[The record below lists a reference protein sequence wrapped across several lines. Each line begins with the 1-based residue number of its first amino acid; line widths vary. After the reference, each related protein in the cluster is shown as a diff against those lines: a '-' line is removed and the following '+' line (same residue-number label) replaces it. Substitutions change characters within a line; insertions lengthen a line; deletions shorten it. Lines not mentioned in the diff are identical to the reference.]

1 VHDIEVP
8 YLSPASLRGGS
19 LDSHHVTEETDL
31 MPSGTHGGAA
41 SAVGYQYQ
49 TDWCLLELLSR
60 TATPDASISLE
71 LHDDV
76 AWDDAG
82 SAREL
87 IQLKHHQ
94 LQNRQLG
101 DLSPDLWR
109 TINVWL
115 DNGRPTD
122 PAGPMLTLVTT
133 SVAAPGS
140 AARALGNGR
149 ERNHDQ
155 ALDLLEQ
162 AAAVSVDQS
171 TARARQLFSKLT
183 RQERLVFIS
192 RIYVADGSTPIQGLD
207 QRVRRALY
215 WAIPRDQ
222 DELFLSL
229 VWRWWSAVA
238 LDMLRRRRGPVSV
251 SEARAQIDDIRDMFS
266 AESLP
271 TMVEL
276 ADVDVDHVIGMNG
289 NRTFVHQMRWVR
301 VGAENLRRAI
311 VDYYRAVTQT
321 TNWLDRDLVGIS
333 ELERFEANLKDEWIR
348 AYEDMIEDLPED
360 ADDETKAA
368 LGKELLRKLRD
379 STAVTVRSRYTDAF
393 FARGKRHELA
403 DMREIGWHPDF
414 QRRLEELL
422 QPVS

>member
-1 VHDIEVP
+1 
-8 YLSPASLRGGS
+8 
-19 LDSHHVTEETDL
+19 
-31 MPSGTHGGAA
+31 MPSGMHGGAA

-49 TDWCLLELLSR
+49 TDWCLLELLRR
-60 TATPDASISLE
+60 TTTPDASISLE

-76 AWDDAG
+76 AWEEAG

-101 DLSPDLWR
+101 DSSPDLWR
-109 TINVWL
+109 TMQVWL
-115 DNGRPTD
+115 DDGRPTD
-122 PAGPMLTLVTT
+122 PAGPLLTLVTT
-133 SVAAPGS
+133 SIAATGS
-140 AARALGNGR
+140 AAQALRHGF
-149 ERNHDQ
+149 ERNPDQ
-155 ALDLLEQ
+155 ALNLLEN
-162 AAAVSVDQS
+162 AAAASTDKS
-171 TARARQLFSKLT
+171 TAST
-183 RQERLVFIS
+183 RQHFLAMSRHERLVFVS
-192 RIYVADGSTPIQGLD
+192 RIYVADGSTPVEGLD
-207 QRVRRALY
+207 QAVRRALY

-229 VWRWWSAVA
+229 IWRWWSAVA

-251 SEARAQIDDIRDMFS
+251 SEARSQIDDIRDMFS

-271 TMVEL
+271 TLIEL
-276 ADVDVDHVIGMNG
+276 ADVDVDNVIALHG

-311 VDYYRAVTQT
+311 VDYYRAVSQT
-321 TNWLDRDLVGIS
+321 TEWLDRDLVGLS
-333 ELERFEANLKDEWIR
+333 ELERFEANLKDEWAR
-348 AYEDMIEDLPED
+348 AFEDMIEDLPED
-360 ADDETKAA
+360 ADEETKAD
-368 LGKELLRKLRD
+368 LGKALLRKLRD
-379 STAVTVRSRYTDAF
+379 STTVAVRSRYTDAF

-422 QPVS
+422 QLVS